1 MGLGCQTLPL
11 PFRGGIE
18 RLFRELVSLE
28 FVSLE
33 FVPAERTEFDAERP
47 QPDPSPP
54 LHGFQTSL
62 HGEPLGDSVCVI

>member
-18 RLFRELVSLE
+18 CLFRELVSLE
-28 FVSLE
+28 FV
-33 FVPAERTEFDAERP
+33 PAERPEFDAERP

>member
-18 RLFRELVSLE
+18 RLFRE

-33 FVPAERTEFDAERP
+33 FVPAERPEFDAERP

>member
-28 FVSLE
+28 FV
-33 FVPAERTEFDAERP
+33 PAERPEFDAERP

-62 HGEPLGDSVCVI
+62 HGEPLGDSACVI

>member
-28 FVSLE
+28 FV
-33 FVPAERTEFDAERP
+33 PAERPEFDAERP